1 MSRAIYLALLCL
13 ASSASALLS
22 PLLAPPPPPLSA
34 QHLPRSG
41 QHVGVRGTAG
51 RAAHAPRRCST
62 VSAKLGLAGLKLDQP
77 QTIAVGARVR
87 VSKRVVLRHV
97 PKHKEG
103 LDVQGLEGE
112 VIKSYGRGDI
122 SANRPIKVEFQSPRF
137 VGHFDVNELSLVD
150 QPEAT

>member
-1 MSRAIYLALLCL
+1 MCRAIGLVLLYKT
-13 ASSASALLS
+13 SAFAFLS
-22 PLLAPPPPPLSA
+22 PPLAPPPPPLSA
-34 QHLPRSG
+34 QPLPRSG
-41 QHVGVRGTAG
+41 HRLSVCPG

-62 VSAKLGLAGLKLDQP
+62 ASAKLGLAGLKLDQP

-122 SANRPIKVEFQSPRF
+122 SANRPIKVEFQSPKF
-137 VGHFDVNELSLVD
+137 VGHFDVNELSLID

>member
-1 MSRAIYLALLCL
+1 MPFLQSEQGPP
-13 ASSASALLS
+13 SST
-22 PLLAPPPPPLSA
+22 PLLRATPPLSA
-34 QHLPRSG
+34 QHLPSG